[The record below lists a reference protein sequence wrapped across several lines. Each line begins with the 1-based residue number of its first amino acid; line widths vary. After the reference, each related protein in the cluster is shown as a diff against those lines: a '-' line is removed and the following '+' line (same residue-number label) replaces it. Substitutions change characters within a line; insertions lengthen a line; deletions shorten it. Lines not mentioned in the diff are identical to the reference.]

1 MRQARVYKEK
11 DSFLEYYKKMSA
23 KEQHHQEFLN
33 SLRER
38 LNVDDMTIANLEK
51 RITGKFGLDPL
62 LAHLFTVKNSSCA
75 TVGSNWTLSSV
86 GEPVLVFREKL
97 GSCQAESVG
106 CLLTSAKGSGD
117 PDSLSKLIKFNSIW
131 GPANYENY

>member
-1 MRQARVYKEK
+1 M
-11 DSFLEYYKKMSA
+11 KMSA

-51 RITGKFGLDPL
+51 RITGKFGLDAL
-62 LAHLFTVKNSSCA
+62 LAHLLTVKNSSCA
-75 TVGSNWTLSSV
+75 TVGSNSTLSSV
-86 GEPVLVFREKL
+86 GEPVLVFREKS
-97 GSCQAESVG
+97 GSRQAESVG
-106 CLLTSAKGSGD
+106 CLLTSAKGPGD
-117 PDSLSKLIKFNSIW
+117 PDSLSKLIKFNLIW